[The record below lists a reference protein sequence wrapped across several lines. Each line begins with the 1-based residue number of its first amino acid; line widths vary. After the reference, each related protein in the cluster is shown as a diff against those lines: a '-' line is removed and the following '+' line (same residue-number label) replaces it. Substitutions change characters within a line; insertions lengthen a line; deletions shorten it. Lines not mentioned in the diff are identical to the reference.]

1 MKGRVLACVA
11 AATLAAPAAGLAQ
24 GRGGPV
30 WTTNGGDAERS
41 ASMRTDPRI
50 SLESMQQP
58 GFALAW
64 KRTFDNTPRQLE
76 SLTAPVMSASGFI
89 TYKGFKAVAYVGG
102 SADNVYAVD
111 YDLNRMFWVTHL
123 KTGISDQGA
132 TPQCPAALTSL
143 TRATTITPPPAGRG
157 AGQGMPAPGA
167 PPGTTPPAG
176 GAGGAPAAR
185 GGGAPAGLPAG
196 AGAPAPPGAAAQ
208 PPGGGRG
215 GRGAAPPPGRGNE
228 NVYAISSGGMAHTI
242 NPQIGVDVVPP
253 IKFLSPGANV
263 VGTAFVD
270 GVLYAATSGN
280 CAGTANGVWALDLSN
295 DAHTVTNWDAQG
307 ASIAGTYG
315 LTFSGEG
322 TIYAATGAGGS
333 TYANALVSLD
343 PQTLKPKGWFTAA
356 QPFTTS
362 PLAFEHKGKWIVAA
376 ANADGR
382 VYLLDG
388 ASPGGSDH
396 ATALFKTDPFTNS
409 AGASGAAG
417 ALATWLDDDNTRWL
431 FATTGGNVLG
441 ATRFPLNYGNVKNGS
456 VIAFKMVDHNGAL
469 SLEPAWVSQDIAAPA
484 PPLVINGVLFALS
497 SGEFNAPDPKL
508 PAAERVK
515 QSKPAVLYALD
526 ATNGKELWNS
536 GTAMT
541 SFTHGVGP
549 VGGDGTVLVAT
560 YDGTLYAFSHPVD
573 R

>member
-1 MKGRVLACVA
+1 MRRRVFACVA
-11 AATLAAPAAGLAQ
+11 AATLIAPAAGLAQ

-30 WTTNGGDAERS
+30 WTTSGGDAERT

-58 GFALAW
+58 GFTLAW
-64 KRTFDNTPRQLE
+64 KRTFENMPRQLE

-89 TYKGFKAVAYVGG
+89 TYKGFKAVAYIGG

-123 KTGISDQGA
+123 KSGLTDHTS
-132 TPQCPAALTSL
+132 TVQCPAALTSL
-143 TRATTITPPPAGRG
+143 TRATTITPPPAGRSG
-157 AGQGMPAPGA
+157 GRTTPAPGA
-167 PPGTTPPAG
+167 APGTTPPAG
-176 GAGGAPAAR
+176 GAGGAPASR

-215 GRGAAPPPGRGNE
+215 GRGAPPPGRGNE

-242 NPQIGVDVVPP
+242 NPQIGVDVVAP
-253 IKFLSPGANV
+253 ITFLSPGANV
-263 VGTAFVD
+263 AGTAFVD
-270 GVLYAATSGN
+270 GVLYAATTGN
-280 CAGTANGVWALDLSN
+280 CGGTANGVWALDLSN
-295 DAHTVTNWDAQG
+295 DAHTVSNWDAQG
-307 ASIAGTYG
+307 AAIAGTYG
-315 LTFSGEG
+315 LAVSGNG
-322 TIYAATGAGGS
+322 IIYTATGSGGS
-333 TYANALVSLD
+333 TYANALVALD
-343 PQTLKPKGWFTAA
+343 GPTLKPTGWFRTT

-382 VYLLDG
+382 VYLVDG
-388 ASPGGSDH
+388 ASPGGADH
-396 ATALFKTDPFTNS
+396 ATALYKSDAFTNA
-409 AGASGAAG
+409 AGATAGAG
-417 ALATWLDDDNTRWL
+417 ALATWLDDDNTRWV
-431 FATTGGNVLG
+431 FATTGGGVLG
-441 ATRFPLNYGNVKNGS
+441 GAPLPSGNGSATNGS
-456 VIAFKMVDHNGAL
+456 VIAFKLVDQNGGLAL
-469 SLEPAWVSQDIAAPA
+469 ERAWVSREIASPA

-497 SGEFNAPDPKL
+497 TGEFKADAKM
-508 PAAERVK
+508 PAAERAK
-515 QSKPAVLYALD
+515 RSKPAVLYALD
-526 ATNGKELWNS
+526 AKTGKELWNS
-536 GTAMT
+536 GTAIT
-541 SFTHGVGP
+541 SFTHGIGP